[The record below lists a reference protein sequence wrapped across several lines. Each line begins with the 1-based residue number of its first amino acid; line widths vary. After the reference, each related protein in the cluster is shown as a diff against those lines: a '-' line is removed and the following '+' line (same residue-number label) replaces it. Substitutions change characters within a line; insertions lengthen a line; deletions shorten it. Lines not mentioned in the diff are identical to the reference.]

1 MLKSCFTNRRLLRSG
16 VSAIAIMACA
26 GAVQAQ
32 NNQQQQ
38 QQQQQRQQQQRQQQQ
53 QQPSELLTSPPEPLK
68 QKVSCPNL
76 PEYTGK
82 SKFINGLVY
91 RNWHDAKSKQGPA
104 YVMCFNAKETP
115 EQVHDWWLNSMR
127 QYRWNITYSSSDVV
141 RGVDKDGSNCSVQ
154 TSGPVLGYDKDDRS
168 SFVVRFQGKD

>member
-1 MLKSCFTNRRLLRSG
+1 MLKSCFTNRLLLISA
-16 VSAIAIMACA
+16 VSAVAVMACA
-26 GAVQAQ
+26 GDVEAQ
-32 NNQQQQ
+32 NQQQQ
-38 QQQQQRQQQQRQQQQ
+38 QQQQQRQQQQ
-53 QQPSELLTSPPEPLK
+53 QQPSDLLTTPPETLK

-91 RNWHDAKSKQGPA
+91 KNWHDPKSKQGPA

-154 TSGPVLGYDKDDRS
+154 TSGPVLGFDKDDRS
-168 SFVVRFQGKD
+168 SYVVRFQGKD